1 MVFTTSSDFMDPTI
15 EIAKK
20 YPNKIFFHCSNFKR
34 LLNLGTY
41 FADFYQIYYLNGLM
55 AGALTKTNK
64 VGYVAAHPI
73 PEVIRHI
80 KIPP

>member
-1 MVFTTSSDFMDPTI
+1 
-15 EIAKK
+15 
-20 YPNKIFFHCSNFKR
+20 
-34 LLNLGTY
+34 
-41 FADFYQIYYLNGLM
+41 M